1 MRKFII
7 FLCIIIML
15 PIVIIGGALG
25 FLKFADLNKYK
36 PQIEKM
42 VQKYAQIKIKING
55 DLDVGV
61 SLKPSLEMNDISVY
75 SPQNN
80 QEKLAQIGNAL
91 VQISVLPLLH
101 KEIVIDTIETSDT
114 SIYYGENDSFLIKS
128 DRWHGKL

>member
-7 FLCIIIML
+7 FLCIIILL
-15 PIVIIGGALG
+15 PVVIIGGALG

-61 SLKPSLEMNDISVY
+61 SLKPSLEMNDVSVY

-101 KEIVIDTIETSDT
+101 KEIVVDTIET
-114 SIYYGENDSFLIKS
+114 LI
-128 DRWHGKL
+128 LT